1 MIFESKQTVNGK
13 PVWAVD
19 TDKLTVTHITKTG
32 EAEQHHF
39 WHDCVK
45 YHLHYC
51 EEYCPERLQDLVDN
65 GEIYRYLEELDIKV
79 TDAVGE
85 QAELLMKNNREYQIA
100 NEIGDLYKVG
110 AIGNNCR
117 QEARDMVFAA
127 MVYV

>member
-1 MIFESKQTVNGK
+1 MIFQSKQTVNGK

-19 TDKLTVTHITKTG
+19 TETLTVIHITKTG
-32 EAEQHHF
+32 ETEQHSF

-51 EEYCPERLQDLVDN
+51 EENYPERLQKLVDS
-65 GEIYRYLEELDIKV
+65 GEIYRYLNELDIKV

-85 QAELLMKNNREYQIA
+85 QAELLMQNNREYQTA

-110 AIGNNCR
+110 AIGNACR
-117 QEARDMVFAA
+117 QDAREMVFAT

>member
-1 MIFESKQTVNGK
+1 MIFESKKTVNGK

-19 TDKLTVTHITKTG
+19 TDKLTVTHTTKTG
-32 EAEQHHF
+32 EEEKHSF

-51 EEYCPERLQDLVDN
+51 EEYFPERLQKLVDS

-85 QAELLMKNNREYQIA
+85 QAELLMRNNREYQIA

-117 QEARDMVFAA
+117 QEARDMVFAD

>member
-1 MIFESKQTVNGK
+1 MIFESKQTVNGRS
-13 PVWAVD
+13 VWSVD
-19 TDKLTVTHITKTG
+19 TDKLTVTQITKTG
-32 EAEQHHF
+32 ENEQHSF

-51 EEYCPERLQDLVDN
+51 EEYYPERLQNLVDS
-65 GEIYRYLEELDIKV
+65 GEIYSYLNDLDIKV